1 MLVVVSN
8 TAACPK
14 PLASMYAS
22 TTRVLLMFTRRAL
35 EMLPNTPMGADTC
48 RPNPAATPPVSVRE
62 TRVFLA
68 NASDAVKVL
77 SRSCQE

>member
-1 MLVVVSN
+1 
-8 TAACPK
+8 
-14 PLASMYAS
+14 
-22 TTRVLLMFTRRAL
+22 
-35 EMLPNTPMGADTC
+35 MGADTC

-68 NASDAVKVL
+68 KASDAVKVL

>member
-1 MLVVVSN
+1 MSN

-14 PLASMYAS
+14 PFMSIYAS
-22 TTRVLLMFTRRAL
+22 TTRVLPVLMFNRRAL
-35 EMLPNTPMGADTC
+35 EMLPNAPMGADTC